1 MSSMT
6 NTFET
11 SVLNAARGM
20 TQQAPAGIYVGLL
33 LSNPTETGTAGTEVS
48 YSGYARQSLTLSTP
62 TAEGTTVSCSNTG
75 QLIFPT
81 PTAASGTAMYA
92 AIYDATEGGNML
104 VYKALPT
111 PIVLTSETSPRFNV
125 GEIVLTMAGG
135 DMDPAY
141 KETVLNFLRGTN
153 LEGFEPYLALYNG
166 DPTAS
171 GTELSGTDYA
181 RLPLV
186 FSQPTEQ
193 VSGQMQISNTNAT
206 QSQPANS
213 NWGTWSYGVIMTAQT
228 GGNRFY
234 YKQNVSAY
242 PMNNGAQA
250 YITAGAIN
258 VSIN

>member
-11 SVLNAARGM
+11 YVLNAARGI
-20 TQQAPAGIYVGLL
+20 TTQAPGAVYVGLL
-33 LSNPTETGTAGTEVS
+33 LSNPTETGAAGTEVS
-48 YSGYARQSLTLSTP
+48 YSGYARQAVTLSTP

-75 QLIFPT
+75 QIIFPT
-81 PTAASGTAMYA
+81 PTAAAGTAMYA
-92 AIYDATEGGNML
+92 ALYDASEGGNML

-141 KETVLNFLRGTN
+141 KQLVLNFLRGVN
-153 LEGFEPYLALYNG
+153 LTGFEPYLAMYNG
-166 DPTAS
+166 DPTAD
-171 GTELSGTDYA
+171 GTELSGTEYA

-193 VSGQMQISNTNAT
+193 VSGQMQIANTNAA
-206 QSQPANS
+206 QSQPATS
-213 NWGTWSYGVIMTAQT
+213 NWGNWEYGVIMTAAT
-228 GGNRFY
+228 GGDRFY
-234 YKQNVSAY
+234 YKQNAASYA
-242 PMNNGAQA
+242 MNNGAQA
-250 YITAGAIN
+250 YIIAGATS

>member
-1 MSSMT
+1 MT

-11 SVLNAARGM
+11 YVLNAARGI
-20 TQQAPAGIYVGLL
+20 TTQAPGAVYVGLL

-48 YSGYARQSLTLSTP
+48 YSGYARQAVTLSTP
-62 TAEGTTVSCSNTG
+62 TADGTTVSCQNTG
-75 QLIFPT
+75 QIIFPT
-81 PTAASGTAMYA
+81 PNAASGTAMYA
-92 AIYDATEGGNML
+92 ALYDASVGGNML

-111 PIVLTSETSPRFNV
+111 PIVLTSETSPRFNE

-141 KETVLNFLRGTN
+141 KQTVLNFLRGTN
-153 LEGFEPYLALYNG
+153 LAGFTPYLALYNG

-171 GTELSGTDYA
+171 GTELSGTEYA

-186 FSQPTEQ
+186 FSQPSEQ
-193 VSGQMQISNTNAT
+193 VSGQMQIANSNAA
-206 QSQPANS
+206 QSNPANS
-213 NWGTWSYGVIMTAQT
+213 NWGTWSYGVIMTAET
-228 GGNRFY
+228 GGDRYY
-234 YKQNVSAY
+234 YKQNVAAY

-250 YITAGAIN
+250 YITAGAIS